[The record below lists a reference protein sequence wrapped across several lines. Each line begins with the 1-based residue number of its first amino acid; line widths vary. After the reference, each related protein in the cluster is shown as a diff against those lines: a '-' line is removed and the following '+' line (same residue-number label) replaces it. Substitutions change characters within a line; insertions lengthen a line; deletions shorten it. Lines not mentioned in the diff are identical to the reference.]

1 MVLPLLS
8 CSGVRL
14 DRMDG
19 LERAS
24 RVDLAVDRVDL
35 AESSSSRLFAS
46 FDCLLYDSESA
57 TTDYCSTRVQ

>member
-1 MVLPLLS
+1 
-8 CSGVRL
+8 
-14 DRMDG
+14 MDG